1 MPAPST
7 PGHPRLLI
15 IGAYGMTNLGDDAIL
30 AAMLAELRDAVPGA
44 TFAVVAQDLA
54 ALPNDADITPI
65 AFNDLAIR
73 AALDGADLLII
84 GGGGLLFD
92 FRIRASY
99 DDFFSDRAT
108 NFYPHYRA
116 ALIAHGRGIPIHL
129 YAVGVGPL
137 VGPVARDLTRTICDL
152 ASAITVRDRL
162 SQIELQA
169 LGIPA
174 ARIEVTAD
182 PAVRLPVPA
191 IRRDAGPP
199 RVGFVI
205 RNWFPIT
212 APGAVQLPH
221 ASAYLERY
229 LDTFAA
235 AADHVAAQRDGR
247 PIFFSVQ
254 NEVDDDRHFAERVLA
269 RMTHRDRAL
278 VIETAAD
285 HLDLQ
290 AQLGALDLAVTTR
303 LHGAIFAAN
312 VGVPAIGYNLNTKI
326 RAFLTDLG
334 LPELAVSPWN
344 GRQTALTEL
353 IDRVLDHREAFQARV
368 RAGMQAQRQAAAR
381 NPQVSAGLLAAH
393 ES

>member
-1 MPAPST
+1 MPASST

-30 AAMLAELRDAVPGA
+30 AAMLGELRDALPGA

-54 ALPNDADITPI
+54 ALPNDADITRI
-65 AFNDLAIR
+65 HFNDLAIR
-73 AALDGADLLII
+73 TALDDANLLII
-84 GGGGLLFD
+84 GSSGLLFD

-191 IRRDAGPP
+191 IRRNPGPP

-212 APGAVQLPH
+212 TPGAVQLPH

-229 LDTFAA
+229 FDTFAA

-254 NEVDDDRHFAERVLA
+254 NEVDDDRHFAERVLT
-269 RMTHRDRAL
+269 RMAHRDKAM
-278 VIETAAD
+278 VIETAA
-285 HLDLQ
+285 Q
-290 AQLGALDLAVTTR
+290 SSRSASTTR
-303 LHGAIFAAN
+303 WPGPGGDNAAARRENVAAN
-312 VGVPAIGYNLNTKI
+312 VGVPATGFNLNTKI

-334 LPELAVSPWN
+334 LPELAVFTLERSPN
-344 GRQTALTEL
+344 GAYQ
-353 IDRVLDHREAFQARV
+353 
-368 RAGMQAQRQAAAR
+368 
-381 NPQVSAGLLAAH
+381 
-393 ES
+393 